1 MASEKKALTPYE
13 KRLERALSAGKRFE
27 EFSRLENVTCGDLA
41 KALGGEFGPAM
52 DERFGSQVIRKG
64 LWAEALALAFHP
76 DPHVAFRASW
86 ALEWAYFHD
95 RELFVPHIPDFIE
108 NYLRVRNPSA
118 HRHYTKMLCDMMR
131 RGVFDPDTSQ
141 AEQVAE
147 KTFDLLISPGTK
159 SAVRVWS
166 AEILYELSSRLEWVG
181 EHLEGILRHQMAT
194 MPTPAI
200 LSHYRKVLK
209 KMASGRRK

>member
-1 MASEKKALTPYE
+1 MASAKGMTPYE

-27 EFSRLENVTCGDLA
+27 EFCRLENVTCGDLA
-41 KALGGEFGPAM
+41 QALGGEFGPAM
-52 DERFGSQVIRKG
+52 DERFGSQVIEKG
-64 LWAEALALAFHP
+64 LWAEALELAFHP

-86 ALEWAYFHD
+86 ALEWAYFHE
-95 RELFVPHIPDFIE
+95 RLLFAPYVGQFFD
-108 NYLRVRNPSA
+108 NYLKARNPSV

-131 RGVFDPDTSQ
+131 RGVFEPDTSQ
-141 AEQVAE
+141 AEQIAE

-159 SAVRVWS
+159 SAVRVWA
-166 AEILYELSSRLEWVG
+166 AEILYELSFRLEWVG
-181 EHLEGILRHQMAT
+181 EHLEEILRHQMET

-209 KMASGRRK
+209 KMASRKRK